1 MAMIK
6 KAFAMSD
13 VKISFVSLVDKAAN
27 KQKFLITKS
36 ENGTAE
42 FQSFGQIIEK
52 NSNEHYV
59 TGIVYEPM
67 TEDTDGNYMTEP
79 EIIKAAY
86 WFAEN
91 GDSVDLQHSFE
102 KLTTAKVVENWVTKS
117 DSTINGKSIKK
128 GTWVMTVKIADSDL
142 WNAIEKGDITGFSM
156 GGVGKISEEDVKL
169 DNNNAFDVEKTE
181 KKNILKR
188 FAEFLGFD
196 MSDVIEKGEM
206 KTEYDSRI
214 KFSNFWTAFEALQKV
229 LLRYRNNDG
238 VPVFESDEA
247 TIRQA
252 LAEFNTIVVQL
263 LAAESITKSIQPNT
277 NISIHTE
284 ENEMDMKELSSVIS
298 KAVADGLSPLADKL
312 VEKKEEKQDD
322 APITEAKV
330 TEIVEKY
337 LGDNISK
344 AVSDAVSS
352 ALEPITKAMGVETNL
367 ENGSGSGSDGD
378 DTHYLHG
385 FI

>member
-1 MAMIK
+1 MATIK

-52 NSNEHYV
+52 NADEHYV

-67 TEDTDGNYMTEP
+67 TADTDDNYMTEP

-102 KLTTAKVVENWVTKS
+102 KLSTAKVVENWVTKS
-117 DSTINGKSIKK
+117 DSTIGGKKIRK
-128 GTWVMTVKIADSDL
+128 GTWVMTVKIADDEIWS
-142 WNAIEKGDITGFSM
+142 AIEKGAITGFSM

-169 DNNNAFDVEKTE
+169 DDKNTSDVEKNQ
-181 KKNILKR
+181 KKGILKKI
-188 FAEFLGFD
+188 AECLGID
-196 MSDVIEKGEM
+196 MSEAIEKGEM
-206 KTEYDSRI
+206 KNEYDSRT
-214 KFSNFWTAFEALQKV
+214 KHSNFWTAFESLQKV
-229 LLRYRNNDG
+229 LLRYRTYNG
-238 VPVFESDEA
+238 EPVFESDEA

-252 LAEFNTIVVQL
+252 LAEFNTILTEL
-263 LAAESITKSIQPNT
+263 LAAESITKSIKPNT
-277 NISIHTE
+277 NLNMYLE
-284 ENEMDMKELSSVIS
+284 EDNMDMKELSASIS
-298 KAVADGLSPLADKL
+298 KAVADSLNPIMEKI
-312 VEKKEEKQDD
+312 VEKKE
-322 APITEAKV
+322 AKDETPLTKEGV
-330 TEIVEKY
+330 IALIKDY
-337 LGDNISK
+337 FDKNIQKSV
-344 AVSDAVSS
+344 ADAVSEAIS
-352 ALEPITKAMGVETNL
+352 PIAKAMGVETNL
-367 ENGSGSGSDGD
+367 EDGTGTGGTD
-378 DTHYLHG
+378 DDSHYLHG

>member
-1 MAMIK
+1 MATIK

-27 KQKFLITKS
+27 KQKFIITKS

-79 EIIKAAY
+79 EIVKAAY

-102 KLTTAKVVENWVTKS
+102 KLATAKVVENWVTKS
-117 DSTINGKSIKK
+117 DSTINGKAIKK
-128 GTWVMTVKIADSDL
+128 GTWVMTVKIADDDL

-169 DNNNAFDVEKTE
+169 DNNNVSDVEKTE
-181 KKNILKR
+181 KKTILKR

-206 KTEYDSRI
+206 KTEYDSKI

-229 LLRYRNNDG
+229 LLRYKNYDG
-238 VPVFESDEA
+238 IPVFESDEA

-263 LAAESITKSIQPNT
+263 LTADSITKSIQPN
-277 NISIHTE
+277 IE
-284 ENEMDMKELSSVIS
+284 LLKRMEDNEMDMKELSAVIS
-298 KAVADGLSPLADKL
+298 KAVSDGLSPLTEKL

-322 APITEAKV
+322 APVTATQV

-344 AVSDAVSS
+344 AVSNALTS

-367 ENGSGSGSDGD
+367 EDGAGSAGAD
-378 DTHYLHG
+378 DDSHYLHG
-385 FI
+385 IL